1 VVVSAL
7 LEDLVARGL
16 SPRQRRLF
24 VIDGAKA
31 LRAAIERVF
40 GGRVP
45 VQRCRN
51 HKLRNVR
58 DHLPPHLQAQV
69 TSAKRAA
76 FRLDPQEG
84 IPPSSITWN
93 AMKLRPLY
101 ATFNSSTIACQHRSD
116 ERIADTGAIAFAL
129 VSAVEAEPPVGAAVG
144 VGEPALVGVAI
155 EHPLP

>member
-1 VVVSAL
+1 VVSAL

-51 HKLRNVR
+51 HSVPGRAHSKEVR
-58 DHLPPHLQAQV
+58 SPLTGKTFEPVSLGQV
-69 TSAKRAA
+69 VAA
-76 FRLDPQEG
+76 
-84 IPPSSITWN
+84 
-93 AMKLRPLY
+93 
-101 ATFNSSTIACQHRSD
+101 
-116 ERIADTGAIAFAL
+116 
-129 VSAVEAEPPVGAAVG
+129 
-144 VGEPALVGVAI
+144 
-155 EHPLP
+155 